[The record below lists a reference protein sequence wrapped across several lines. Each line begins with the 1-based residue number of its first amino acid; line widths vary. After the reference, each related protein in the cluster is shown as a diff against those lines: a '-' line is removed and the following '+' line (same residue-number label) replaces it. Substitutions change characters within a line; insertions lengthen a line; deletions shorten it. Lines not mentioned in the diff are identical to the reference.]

1 MFYKYKEIINHKKY
15 SNNYDYNKAIFLMGG
30 HNLTENGFLLM
41 KEDSSIQSPVACY
54 IMSSMKILKM
64 LKIT

>member
-1 MFYKYKEIINHKKY
+1 
-15 SNNYDYNKAIFLMGG
+15 MGG

-41 KEDSSIQSPVACY
+41 KKIPQYNLQLQCY
-54 IMSSMKILKM
+54 TMNSMKILKM